1 MEQTAYTIQIKISV
15 QFSKDTGVRLVIG
28 RIQMITMELKELKN
42 NLIQ

>member
-28 RIQMITMELKELKN
+28 MIQMITMELKELKN